1 MQATEVSQMDNF
13 DSSTDTLV
21 NGIDNHRSSV
31 GSTRTSEAIHSTKDD
46 LKMFITSIDQK
57 SDIDRIAS
65 QMMETMFPMFIYIID
80 GEILSD
86 DNIDQL
92 KHFRSIFV
100 NEPIYFVRVDQPDT

>member
-1 MQATEVSQMDNF
+1 MQAIEISQMDDFN
-13 DSSTDTLV
+13 SSTNTLV
-21 NGIDNHRSSV
+21 NGTDNHRSS
-31 GSTRTSEAIHSTKDD
+31 TTTSQAIHSTKDD
-46 LKMFITSIDQK
+46 LKIFITSMDQK

-65 QMMETMFPMFIYIID
+65 QMIETMFPMFIYIID
-80 GEILSD
+80 EEILSD